1 MSNKTQLTKN
11 KNSSTHLR
19 VTKKL
24 VINPQQTLIG
34 LKRAL
39 KFVESMSC
47 KGGTI
52 LLVGSNTKYRHIMQ
66 NYAREVGQPFMYR
79 SWVNGILS
87 NDTLLKDHLVRYGFK
102 IDRAPMSDWLR
113 RNKVSDFLMKYEGY
127 LNCLKQPNLVIFL
140 NTSRLSDA
148 LDEVNSLNIPS
159 IGLSTTSMDTSKLT
173 YPIPSNDQSLKT
185 LTLFVELVIQSIKEG
200 RRQREILLKHMVQQ
214 ENEEA
219 AKEAA
224 EKAIKDAAIKEANER
239 FKAKERAIREAK
251 NQAKKQARKQFKNRV
266 NKGSNKGFNKG
277 PNRGPNKSFNKGP
290 NKGPNKGFNK
300 GSNKGPNKGFNKGSN
315 KGPNKGA
322 NKR

>member
-1 MSNKTQLTKN
+1 MSTKTKFTNLNKSYQN
-11 KNSSTHLR
+11 LR

-24 VINPQQTLIG
+24 VINPQDTLIA
-34 LKRAL
+34 LKRSL
-39 KFVESMSC
+39 KLIKDTSR

-52 LLVGSNTKYRHIMQ
+52 LLVGNNTKYKQIMQ
-66 NYAREVGQPFMYR
+66 TYALDVQQPFIYR
-79 SWVNGILS
+79 NWVNGILS
-87 NDTLLKDHLVRYGFK
+87 NETLLKNHLVTYGFK
-102 IDRAPMSDWLR
+102 IDRSPMSDWLR

-200 RRQREILLKHMVQQ
+200 GRQREILLKHMVQQ

-219 AKEAA
+219 AKKAA

-251 NQAKKQARKQFKNRV
+251 NQAKNRAKKQFKKRA

-300 GSNKGPNKGFNKGSN
+300 GSNKGPNKGFNKGSY